1 MNLKCHIQII
11 SFKRDKKSQCDF
23 FPKFEHTFLNCKNML
38 TSRLVISIIAIF
50 FSFYGNVM
58 GNTQTYYYCEVF
70 GLLFSWHVFLKIN
83 NLHHLQKSKLTVTA
97 TVNAIFVE
105 CKKLE
110 SNQLLLIYIKCTNSN
125 IQNPQHQTV
134 NIVDNT

>member
-1 MNLKCHIQII
+1 
-11 SFKRDKKSQCDF
+11 
-23 FPKFEHTFLNCKNML
+23 ML

-70 GLLFSWHVFLKIN
+70 GLLISWHVFLKIT

-97 TVNAIFVE
+97 KANAKFVFVE

-134 NIVDNT
+134 KLVDNT